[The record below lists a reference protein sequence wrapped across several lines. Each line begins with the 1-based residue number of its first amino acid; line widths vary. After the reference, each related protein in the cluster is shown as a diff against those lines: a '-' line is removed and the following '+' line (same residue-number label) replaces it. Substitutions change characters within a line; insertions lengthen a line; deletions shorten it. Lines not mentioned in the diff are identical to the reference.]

1 MYKVVNKKV
10 KEIFSNFG
18 IVNAPI
24 PIEEIITKL
33 GIKISYAPSID
44 YSGMIVKKK
53 DGKAL
58 IGVNS
63 NEPYTRARYTM
74 AHELAHYFF
83 EKASISI
90 DHRDNF
96 SRENKPEKEK
106 RADYFAANL
115 LMPDELIK
123 KDFFGITKNK
133 VFLEEHLSY
142 LANFYQVSKE
152 AMNYR
157 LLNLGLISRDIK

>member
-1 MYKVVNKKV
+1 MNNDINRKIKKILNDFNI
-10 KEIFSNFG
+10 KE
-18 IVNAPI
+18 APV
-24 PIEEIITKL
+24 PIEEIVTKL

-44 YSGMIVKKK
+44 YSGMVIKKK
-53 DGKAL
+53 NGNTM
-58 IGVNS
+58 IGINS
-63 NEPYTRARYTM
+63 NEPHVRARFTL

-83 EKASISI
+83 EDNNVLT

-96 SRENKPEKEK
+96 TREDKPEKEK

-115 LMPDELIK
+115 LIPENIIK
-123 KDFFGITKNK
+123 KDFNRIIKNK

-142 LANFYQVSKE
+142 LASLYQVSKD

-157 LLNLGLISRDIK
+157 LINLELITREV